1 MRTRAP
7 VVRALLA
14 TTAIA
19 WSIDARE
26 PDADHDARMSARWTD
41 DRGRARPPSGPTVLP
56 LRKAGAGPS
65 DDAPRTPRAGA
76 A

>member
-1 MRTRAP
+1 MRTHAP

-26 PDADHDARMSARWTD
+26 PGANRDARLPAHWTD
-41 DRGRARPPSGPTVLP
+41 DRIRARLPSGPAVLP
-56 LRKAGAGPS
+56 LRSAGPGPA
-65 DDAPRTPRAGA
+65 DDAPRAPRADA